1 MELIKK
7 YFPNLTD
14 LQIDRMAQ
22 LKPLYE
28 DWNAKINVISRK
40 DIDEFYCNHV
50 LHSLSIAQLYPFN
63 QDDIVLD
70 IGTGGGFPGIP
81 LAICFPDTSFTLV
94 DSIRKKTTV
103 INAVVESLD
112 LQNVTVLNE
121 RFENITEKYTTVV
134 SRAVASA
141 TKLVKYTK
149 NALASNG
156 THIFLKGGDLTVEK
170 NEFTAVYKNTR
181 WLETDLYNSFPEPFF
196 ETKKIIKVNW

>member
-7 YFPNLTD
+7 YFPTLTA
-14 LQIDRMAQ
+14 LQIDRIAQ

-50 LHSLSIAQLYPFN
+50 LHSLSIAKLYPFN
-63 QDDIVLD
+63 PGDKVLD

-103 INAVVESLD
+103 INGVVEALD
-112 LQNVTVLNE
+112 LQNVTVLND
-121 RFENITEKYTTVV
+121 RFENITERYSKVV

-141 TKLVKYTK
+141 DKLVKYTK
-149 NALASNG
+149 NALANDG
-156 THIFLKGGDLTVEK
+156 KHIFLKGGDLTIEK
-170 NEFTAVYKNTR
+170 NEFTAIYKNAK
-181 WLETDLYNSFPEPFF
+181 WLETNLYESLPEPFF
-196 ETKKIIKVNW
+196 ETKKIITVSW